1 MKIFILAH
9 GVLVI
14 IAVVLFV
21 GLNYRQLYS
30 AWTIQRETKRLI
42 RQATNAPDEYQNP
55 APAEDHFD
63 GKLSDFWKF
72 TIINGGGKVLNGT
85 AWRSASISFRD
96 GLTIYHFPDAAF
108 ENESSNM
115 FDKPAAGQ
123 YNNVSLIGGSGYQP
137 TPQADI
143 VLEFSI
149 RTGDQFYGTAG
160 VVFQLVDTLTKDGVF
175 TKPFDMFGISVVGD
189 ESSVMGHNGP
199 LCYLALDWNPVQVV
213 PLHID
218 SHTWHQ
224 YQIRLRWISKTA
236 WLGMVSVDGAKL
248 CSLPM
253 PALGP
258 VEVQVWS
265 DNYLIEYQPQQYWWQ
280 IADSMD
286 LKFQNGG
293 NKQFYM
299 GSINIHAEV
308 RSK

>member
-1 MKIFILAH
+1 MKVISIMLMVLIL
-9 GVLVI
+9 
-14 IAVVLFV
+14 IAAIAFV
-21 GLNYRQLYS
+21 GLNFRQMYS
-30 AWTIQRETKRLI
+30 AWAIQRETKRLI
-42 RQATNAPDEYQNP
+42 RQAEDAADDFQNP
-55 APAEDHFD
+55 ALAEDSFD
-63 GKLSDFWKF
+63 GKLSGFWKF
-72 TIINGGGKVLNGT
+72 TIINGGGKVFNGT
-85 AWRSASISFRD
+85 TWRSASVAFRD
-96 GLTIYHFPDAAF
+96 GLSIYHFPDASF

-123 YNNVSLIGGSGYQP
+123 YNNVTLIGGGGYQP
-137 TPQADI
+137 TPQVDI

-149 RTGDQFYGTAG
+149 RTSDQFYGTAG
-160 VVFQLVDTLTKDGVF
+160 VVFQPVGTIQKDGLF
-175 TKPFDMFGISVVGD
+175 TKPFDMFGISIVGD

-224 YQIRLRWISKTA
+224 YQIRLRWVSKTE
-236 WLGMVSVDGAKL
+236 WLGIVSVDGAKL
-248 CSLPM
+248 CRLPI
-253 PALGP
+253 PALGS

-265 DNYLIEYQPQQYWWQ
+265 DNYLIEYHPRKDWWQ
-280 IADSMD
+280 IGPSMN

-299 GSINIHAEV
+299 SRIKVQSEV

>member
-1 MKIFILAH
+1 MKVFILALV
-9 GVLVI
+9 VLFI
-14 IAVVLFV
+14 IAVALFV

-30 AWTIQRETKRLI
+30 IWAIQRETKRLVK
-42 RQATNAPDEYQNP
+42 QAEDAPDDFQNP
-55 APAEDHFD
+55 APVEDHFD

-72 TIINGGGKVLNGT
+72 TIINGGGKVFNGT
-85 AWRSASISFRD
+85 TWRSASMSFRD

-115 FDKPAAGQ
+115 FDKPAASQ
-123 YNNVSLIGGSGYQP
+123 YNNVTLIGGSGYQP
-137 TPQADI
+137 TPQVDI
-143 VLEFSI
+143 ILEFSI
-149 RTGDQFYGTAG
+149 RTSAQFYGTAG
-160 VVFQLVDTLTKDGVF
+160 VVFQPAGTIQKDGLF
-175 TKPFDMFGISVVGD
+175 AKPFDMFGISIVGD

-199 LCYLALDWNPVQVV
+199 LCYLALDWNPVQVE

-224 YQIRLRWISKTA
+224 YHIRLRWVSKTA

-248 CSLPM
+248 CSLSL

-265 DNYLIEYQPQQYWWQ
+265 GNYLIEYQPRQSWWE
-280 IADSMD
+280 IADSMK

-299 GSINIHAEV
+299 SRIKVQSEV

>member
-1 MKIFILAH
+1 MKVIAIL
-9 GVLVI
+9 LI
-14 IAVVLFV
+14 ILILIAAIVFV

-30 AWTIQRETKRLI
+30 IWAIQRETKRLI
-42 RQATNAPDEYQNP
+42 RQATNAPDEFQNP
-55 APAEDHFD
+55 APTEDRFD
-63 GKLSDFWKF
+63 GRLSKFWKF
-72 TIINGGGKVLNGT
+72 TIINGGGKVFNGT
-85 AWRSASISFRD
+85 VWRSASMSFRE
-96 GLTIYHFPDAAF
+96 GLSIYHFPDAAF

-123 YNNVSLIGGSGYQP
+123 YNNVTLVGGSEYQP
-137 TPQADI
+137 TPQVDI

-160 VVFQLVDTLTKDGVF
+160 VVFQLVDTLAKNGIF
-175 TKPFDMFGISVVGD
+175 KKPFDMFGISVVGD
-189 ESSVMGHNGP
+189 ESSVMGHKGP
-199 LCYLALDWNPVQVV
+199 LCYLALDWNPVQVK

-224 YQIRLRWISKTA
+224 YQIRLRWVSKTA
-236 WLGMVSVDGAKL
+236 WLGTVSVDGARL
-248 CSLPM
+248 CNLSM

-265 DNYLIEYQPQQYWWQ
+265 DNYLISDQPKRWWE
-280 IADSMD
+280 IADSLN

-299 GSINIHAEV
+299 GSIKIYPEV
-308 RSK
+308 R

>member
-1 MKIFILAH
+1 MKIFSLALV
-9 GVLVI
+9 VLVI
-14 IAVVLFV
+14 IVVVMYV
-21 GLNYRQLYS
+21 GLNYRPLYS
-30 AWTIQRETKRLI
+30 AWAIQRETKRLI
-42 RQATNAPDEYQNP
+42 RQAENAPNEFQNP
-55 APAEDHFD
+55 DLAEDHFD
-63 GKLSDFWKF
+63 GKLSELWKF
-72 TIINGGGKVLNGT
+72 TIINGGGKVFNGT
-85 AWRSASISFRD
+85 TWRSASVSFRD

-108 ENESSNM
+108 ENKSSNM

-137 TPQADI
+137 IPQADI
-143 VLEFSI
+143 ILEFSI

-160 VVFQLVDTLTKDGVF
+160 VVFQPVETIQTDGLF
-175 TKPFDMFGISVVGD
+175 TKPFDMFGVSIVGD

-213 PLHID
+213 PLHIN

-224 YQIRLRWISKTA
+224 YQIRLRWVSKTA